1 MVKRLSGAGVNR
13 SAARRASEV
22 AAARLARR
30 AVHEAAVT
38 AAVGLYFDRSGRAAQ
53 VREEA
58 GERARRIITEAEAA
72 AALLDRDAEA
82 AVARLKELGE
92 PVVEIAGMTGLP
104 VSGVRAAV
112 ARAGVTPAAGL
123 VAEEDSEGQ
132 GDEAPGGG
140 GVAEAS
146 GVASGERREWE

>member
-1 MVKRLSGAGVNR
+1 MSGAGVNR
-13 SAARRASEV
+13 SAARKASEV
-22 AAARLARR
+22 AAARQARR
-30 AVHEAAVT
+30 AAHEAAVT
-38 AAVGLYFDRSGRAAQ
+38 AAVGLYFDRSERAAQ

-58 GERARRIITEAEAA
+58 GERARRIITEAETA

-112 ARAGVTPAAGL
+112 TRAGVTPAAGL
-123 VAEEDSEGQ
+123 DLAEDSDGQ
-132 GDEAPGGG
+132 DDAARG
-140 GVAEAS
+140 GVDVTEAS
-146 GVASGERREWE
+146 GAASGERREWE

>member
-1 MVKRLSGAGVNR
+1 M
-13 SAARRASEV
+13 
-22 AAARLARR
+22 
-30 AVHEAAVT
+30 T
-38 AAVGLYFDRSGRAAQ
+38 AAVGLYFDRSERAAQ

-58 GERARRIITEAEAA
+58 GERARRIITEAETA

-112 ARAGVTPAAGL
+112 TRAGVTPAAGL
-123 VAEEDSEGQ
+123 DLAEDSDGQ
-132 GDEAPGGG
+132 DDAARG
-140 GVAEAS
+140 GVDVTEAS
-146 GVASGERREWE
+146 GAASGERREWE